1 MSRAARVTKKSGRM
15 EARLKPEQKRLIEH
29 AAELQGVSVTN
40 FILAHL
46 LPVATATIQESETLR
61 LRDEDRKVFIDALVN
76 PPKANKFAKGAV
88 ARYKKQVSF

>member
-1 MSRAARVTKKSGRM
+1 M
-15 EARLKPEQKRLIEH
+15 
-29 AAELQGVSVTN
+29 AELQGVSVTN

-46 LPVATATIQESETLR
+46 LPVATATIQETETLR

>member
-1 MSRAARVTKKSGRM
+1 MSQAARATRKSGRM
-15 EARLKPEQKRLIEH
+15 EARLKPEQKQLIER
-29 AAELQGVSVTN
+29 AAELQGVSLTN

-61 LRDEDRKVFIDALVN
+61 LRNEDREVFISALLN

-88 ARYKKQVSF
+88 SRYKKQVSF

>member
-1 MSRAARVTKKSGRM
+1 MSRAARVTNKSGRM

-61 LRDEDRKVFIDALVN
+61 LRDEDRKVFINALVN

-88 ARYKKQVSF
+88 ARYRKQVSF